1 MRQNKVLGI
10 TGKMGSGKSTI
21 SSILAQNYGFKVID
35 VDKEYH
41 ILLEENEELKKK
53 LTDVFGEEILILG
66 RIDRNRL
73 RNLVTVDSSRFDV
86 LNKITHRF
94 IFERINYLVLEV
106 FKEYPT
112 VIDAALLFEIG
123 LHKLCSIVWFVEA
136 EEDIL
141 VERII
146 KRNGWSE
153 NEIKSFLER
162 QKILDSYKNLANR
175 VIVNNFN
182 VEELKRVIEKSLKE
196 DGLI

>member
-21 SSILAQNYGFKVID
+21 SSILAQSYGFKVID

-53 LTDVFGEEILILG
+53 LIDVFGEEILVSE

-73 RNLVTVDSSRFDV
+73 RALVTADKSRIEI
-86 LNKITHRF
+86 LNKITHAF
-94 IFERINYLVLEV
+94 IFERVSYLVLEV

-123 LHKLCSIVWFVEA
+123 LHKLCSVVWFVEA
-136 EEDIL
+136 EENVLI
-141 VERII
+141 ERII

-153 NEIKSFLER
+153 KEIKSFLER
-162 QKILDSYKNLANR
+162 QKILESYKNLANR
-175 VIVNNFN
+175 VIVNNFD
-182 VEELKRVIEKSLKE
+182 IEKLKSVIRKYLKE

>member
-41 ILLEENEELKKK
+41 ILLEENKELKKK
-53 LTDVFGEEILILG
+53 LTDVFGKEILVSG
-66 RIDRNRL
+66 KIDRNKL
-73 RNLVTVDSSRFDV
+73 RTLVTADRSRFEI
-86 LNKITHRF
+86 LNKITHAF
-94 IFERINYLVLEV
+94 IFERVSYLVLEV
-106 FKEYPT
+106 LKGCHT

-123 LHKLCSIVWFVEA
+123 LHKLCSVVWFVEA
-136 EEDIL
+136 EEDVL

-153 NEIKSFLER
+153 KEIKSFLER
-162 QKILDSYKNLANR
+162 QKILESYKNLANR
-175 VIVNNFN
+175 VIVNNFDI
-182 VEELKRVIEKSLKE
+182 EELKSVIRKYLKE

>member
-21 SSILAQNYGFKVID
+21 SSILAQSYGFKVID

-53 LTDVFGEEILILG
+53 LADIFGEEILVSG

-73 RNLVTVDSSRFDV
+73 RALVTANKSRIEI
-86 LNKITHRF
+86 LNKITHSF
-94 IFERINYLVLEV
+94 IFERVSYLVFEV
-106 FKEYPT
+106 FREYPT
-112 VIDAALLFEIG
+112 VIDAALLFEVG
-123 LHKLCSIVWFVEA
+123 LHKICSVVWFVEA
-136 EEDIL
+136 EENLL

-146 KRNGWSE
+146 KRNGWDE
-153 NEIKSFLER
+153 KEIKFFLER
-162 QKILDSYKNLANR
+162 QKILENYKDLANR
-175 VIVNNFN
+175 VIVNNFD
-182 VEELKRVIEKSLKE
+182 IEKLKSVIRKYLKE